1 MKIYLRLANLLL
13 LSALLSSCAQ
23 NPVTGKSDFVL
34 MSEEQ
39 EIALGRK
46 SHAQVLKQYARYEDA
61 SLQRYVQE
69 VGSKV
74 AANSHRKGLFYR
86 FTVLDGEEVNAFAL
100 PGGYIYITRGLL
112 AYLNS
117 EAELAAVL
125 GHEIGHVTARH
136 SVRQYTAQ
144 QAANIGLAI
153 GSILFPQTRNQ
164 SAQNIAHLFGNVLLR
179 GYGRDHELEADRL
192 GAEYLARS
200 AYQPNAML
208 GVIRVLKNQE
218 RFELERA
225 KTENREAQVYH
236 GVFSTHPDNDTRLQQ
251 VVALAKPFATKQQKV
266 GRETFLHHLD
276 GLRFG
281 PKPSEGVLRG
291 QDFYHRD
298 LGIALQFPQGWRVLN
313 QPQSLVAMAPKGVAF
328 LQVTTADLNKRL
340 SPKDFLIHRMKLENL
355 RQGKKVHADKLTGYT
370 AVAYGKTPFGRRLT
384 RFTVV
389 YFQQQAYIFAG
400 ATRKQGAEAR
410 YRTDFL
416 NTALSLHPLR
426 PREYALTIPLKLG
439 LLRSDAHT
447 RYRTLATTSPIPN
460 DPEQQL
466 RLLNSHY
473 PAGEP
478 KADAWVKIVE

>member
-1 MKIYLRLANLLL
+1 MNIYMPIACLLL
-13 LSALLSSCAQ
+13 VSLLSSCAQ
-23 NPVTGKSDFVL
+23 NPVSGKSDFVL

-46 SHAQVLKQYARYEDA
+46 SHAEVLKQYPRYEDA
-61 SLQRYVQE
+61 ALQRYVQE
-69 VGSKV
+69 VGEKV
-74 AANSHRKGLFYR
+74 AANSHRQGLFYR
-86 FTVLDGEEVNAFAL
+86 FTILDGEEINAFAL

-125 GHEIGHVTARH
+125 GHEVGHVTARH

-153 GSILFPQTRNQ
+153 GSILMPQMRNQ
-164 SAQNIAHLFGNVLLR
+164 GAQNLANLFGNVLLR
-179 GYGRDHELEADRL
+179 GYGREHELEADRL

-200 AYQPNAML
+200 DYQPAAML

-218 RFELERA
+218 VFERARA
-225 KTENREAQVYH
+225 KTEGREARVYH
-236 GVFSTHPDNDTRLQQ
+236 GVFSTHPDNDTRLKQ
-251 VVALAKPFATKQQKV
+251 VVAKAKPLAGKQQNI
-266 GRETFLHHLD
+266 GRETFLHHID

-281 PKPSEGVLRG
+281 PKPAEGVLRG

-298 LGIALQFPQGWRVLN
+298 LGIALHFPKGWRVLN
-313 QPQSLVAMAPKGVAF
+313 EPRRLVALPPKGGASLEVI
-328 LQVTTADLNKRL
+328 TADLNKRL
-340 SPKDFLIHRMKLENL
+340 SPRDFLIHRLKLENL
-355 RQGKKVHADKLTGYT
+355 RDGKKVHAGKLPGYT
-370 AVAYGKTPFGRRLT
+370 AVAWAKTPFGRRLT
-384 RFTVV
+384 RFTVI
-389 YFQQQAYIFAG
+389 YLHEQAYIFAG
-400 ATRKQGAEAR
+400 APRKAGTEPR

-426 PREYALTIPLKLG
+426 PREYALGIPLKLG
-439 LLRSDAHT
+439 LLRSDART
-447 RYRTLATTSPIPN
+447 RYRTLAADSPIPN

-473 PAGEP
+473 PAGKP
-478 KADAWVKIVE
+478 KPGALLKIVE